1 MVKELNIGKL
11 GAEAPF
17 LAKEGTITITEDS
30 GIGGSLKRPVH
41 SAALKKGTKVALDGE
56 MTVKAA
62 GANDTVIGIVGNSG
76 NWVNGVEPKT
86 DYTQAAAITAGFLR
100 EFKIETK
107 FRKILTVDAKASEGI
122 TAGMYVI
129 DKPKVEKSASSGTTE
144 TTCMALSDQD
154 STTNRVIVG
163 YL

>member
-122 TAGMYVI
+122 TAGKYCVLSA
-129 DKPKVEKSASSGTTE
+129 DGVKLSASSGSTASDII
-144 TTCMALSDQD
+144 ALSAQD
-154 STTNRVIVG
+154 SNDRVVVG
-163 YL
+163 FI